1 MIAPKYDHKA
11 VEEGRY
17 QIWKDQGYFKSK
29 DTNKPPFTIV
39 IPPPNVTGKLHLGH
53 AWDNTI
59 QDILI
64 RMKRM
69 QGYDALYLPG
79 MDHAGIATQAKIDAK
94 LREEGKSRYDLGRE
108 GFLKE
113 AWAWKEEYAST
124 IRAQWEALGISV
136 DYDKERFTLDDGL
149 SQAVETVFVKLYEK
163 GLIYRKERII
173 NWDVEAKTALSNIE
187 VERKDI
193 EGALYYL
200 RYLTADESDEI
211 LIATTR
217 PETMF
222 ADTALIIHPED
233 EARQHFVG
241 QKVKI
246 PGTDVL
252 IPVLA
257 DDYVDREFGTG
268 ALKVTPAHDPNDF
281 EIGERHGLAM
291 PSCMNDDGTMNAMAH
306 QYEGMERFACRK
318 AMVKDL
324 EAAGLLTK
332 IEKITHNV
340 GHSERT
346 GVVVEPRLSLQWFV
360 DMKTLAENALKNS
373 TAQFV
378 PARFEKIFTHWM
390 ETIQD
395 WCISRQLWWGHR
407 IPAYYKGDD
416 VYVGPNPPEG
426 YVQDTDVL
434 DTWFSSALWPF
445 STLGWPENTD
455 DFKRYYPT
463 DVMVTGYD
471 IIFFWVARM
480 IFQAI
485 EFTGETPFKDVLIH
499 GLIRDASGQKMS
511 KSLGNGIDPLDIK
524 EKYGMDTLRYFLTTN
539 SAPGLD
545 LRFEFEKV
553 ESSWNYINKLWNMS
567 RYAMMQMED
576 LEALVDLSAPKALPN
591 QMILA
596 AFEVMLK
603 NVNEAYGR
611 YELSEAARAIYTFS
625 WDTFA
630 SWYIEMSKPLMRH
643 SNDEIK
649 HETLTTMWTV
659 LTKLLKLLH
668 PFMPFVTE
676 YLYLHLPFVTD
687 ASIMISAWPEAAPHL
702 NNESALR
709 DFSIIQD
716 LVLFVRQTRSHYN
729 VGPKKPIDVY
739 LETSHERV
747 FTENF
752 KIIEE
757 FIHPKLFSFNNDYT
771 PNPEDITHVGAGFTV
786 YIPLGSLVDITEEI
800 AKQEAELDR
809 IEGEIKRAEGM
820 LANPRFMEKAPAHK
834 VEEERAKKAAFE
846 AQKEALEKLL
856 NQLKSNV

>member
-17 QIWKDQGYFKSK
+17 QIWKDQGYFKSG
-29 DTNKPPFTIV
+29 DASKPPFTIV

-69 QGYDALYLPG
+69 QGFDALYLPG

-94 LREEGKSRYDLGRE
+94 LKEEGKSRYDLGRE

-149 SQAVETVFVKLYEK
+149 SQAVETVFIKLYEK

-200 RYLTADESDEI
+200 RYITADGSDEI
-211 LIATTR
+211 MIATTR

-222 ADTALIIHPED
+222 ADTAIIIHPED
-233 EARQHFVG
+233 EARQHFIG
-241 QKVKI
+241 QHVKI
-246 PGTDVL
+246 PGTEVL
-252 IPVLA
+252 IPVLV

-306 QYEGMERFACRK
+306 QYEGLERFACRT

-360 DMKTLAENALKNS
+360 DMKTLAENALKES
-373 TAQFV
+373 KAQFV

-416 VYVGPNPPEG
+416 VYVGTNPPEG
-426 YVQDTDVL
+426 YTQDIDVL

-445 STLGWPENTD
+445 STLGWPETTD

-499 GLIRDASGQKMS
+499 GLIRDAKGQKMS

-567 RYAMMQMED
+567 RYTMMQLED
-576 LEALVDLSAPKALPN
+576 LDALGNLSAPKALPN

-596 AFEVMLK
+596 AFETMLK
-603 NVNEAYGR
+603 NVNEAYAR

-643 SNDEIK
+643 SNDAIK
-649 HETLTTMWTV
+649 QETLTTMWTV

-668 PFMPFVTE
+668 PFMPYVTE

-687 ASIMISAWPEAAPHL
+687 ESIMISAWPKAEPHLMNEAAL
-702 NNESALR
+702 SE
-709 DFSIIQD
+709 FSIIQD

-739 LETSHERV
+739 LDTKHERV

-757 FIHPKLFSFNNDYT
+757 FIHPKLFAFNNGYT
-771 PNPEDITHVGAGFTV
+771 PEPEDITHVGQGFTV

-800 AKQEAELDR
+800 AKQEAELSR
-809 IEGEIKRAEGM
+809 IEEEIKRAEGM
-820 LANPRFMEKAPAHK
+820 LANPRFIEKAPAQK
-834 VEEERAKKAAFE
+834 VDEERAKKASFE
-846 AQKEALEKLL
+846 AQKAALEKLL

>member
-17 QIWKDQGYFKSK
+17 QIWKEHGYFKAGDRS
-29 DTNKPPFTIV
+29 KPPFTIV

-94 LREEGKSRYDLGRE
+94 LKEEGKNRYTLGRE

-113 AWAWKEEYAST
+113 AWAWKETYAET

-136 DYDKERFTLDDGL
+136 DYDKERFTLDEGL
-149 SQAVETVFVKLYEK
+149 SQAVETVFITLYEK

-173 NWDVEAKTALSNIE
+173 NWDVQAKTALSNIE

-193 EGALYYL
+193 EGALYTL
-200 RYLTADESDEI
+200 RYLTEDERDEI

-222 ADTALIIHPED
+222 ADTAIIIHPD
-233 EARQHFVG
+233 DKARAHFVG

-252 IPVLA
+252 IPVLV
-257 DDYVDREFGTG
+257 DDYVDRDFGTG

-291 PSCMNDDGTMNAMAH
+291 PSCMHDDGTMNAMAGS
-306 QYEGMERFACRK
+306 YEGMDRFECRK

-324 EAAGLLTK
+324 QAAGLLTHT
-332 IEKITHNV
+332 EKITHNV

-346 GVVVEPRLSLQWFV
+346 GVVVEPRLSMQWFV
-360 DMKTLAENALKNS
+360 DMETLAKNALEQS
-373 TAQFV
+373 SAHFV
-378 PARFEKIFTHWM
+378 PARFEKIFNHWM
-390 ETIQD
+390 ENIQD

-407 IPAYYKGDD
+407 IPAYYKDGEI
-416 VYVGPNPPEG
+416 YVGANPPEG
-426 YVQDTDVL
+426 YVQDADVL

-445 STLGWPENTD
+445 STLGWPEDTD
-455 DFKRYYPT
+455 DFNRYYPT

-485 EFTGETPFKDVLIH
+485 EFTGNTPFKDVLIH
-499 GLIRDASGQKMS
+499 GLIRDASGKKMS
-511 KSLGNGIDPLDIK
+511 KSLGNGIDPLDVK

-553 ESSWNYINKLWNMS
+553 ESSWNYINKLWNIS
-567 RYAMMQMED
+567 RYVMMQLED
-576 LEALVDLSAPKALPN
+576 LDALADLDTPKALPN

-603 NVNEAYGR
+603 DVNEAYAR
-611 YELSEAARAIYTFS
+611 YELSEAARVIYTFS

-630 SWYIEMSKPLMRH
+630 AWYIEMSKPLMRH
-643 SNDEIK
+643 SDASIQK
-649 HETLTTMWTV
+649 ETLTTMWTV

-676 YLYLHLPFVTD
+676 YLYLNLPFTED
-687 ASIMISAWPEAAPHL
+687 ASIMISAWPDAVPEWA
-702 NNESALR
+702 NETALQ
-709 DFSIIQD
+709 DFAIIRD
-716 LVLFVRQTRSHYN
+716 LVLFVRQTRSHYH

-739 LETSHERV
+739 LDTPNERIFSH
-747 FTENF
+747 NY

-757 FIHPKLFSFNNDYT
+757 FIHPKLFSLNNGYT
-771 PNPEDITHVGAGFTV
+771 PNPEDITHVGSGFTV
-786 YIPLGSLVDITEEI
+786 YIPLGSLVDIRAEI
-800 AKQEAELDR
+800 EKQEGELAR
-809 IEGEIKRAEGM
+809 IEGEIKRAESM
-820 LANPRFMEKAPAHK
+820 LSNPRFMEKAPAK
-834 VEEERAKKAAFE
+834 KIEEERAKKADFE
-846 AQKEALEKLL
+846 AQKVALEKLL
-856 NQLKSNV
+856 NQLKPNV

>member
-11 VEEGRY
+11 VEAGRY
-17 QIWKDQGYFKSK
+17 QIWKDQGYFKSG
-29 DTNKPPFTIV
+29 DTSKVPFTIV

-69 QGYDALYLPG
+69 QGFDALYLPG

-94 LREEGKSRYDLGRE
+94 LRQEGISRYDLGRE

-113 AWAWKEEYAST
+113 AWAWKEEYAKT
-124 IRAQWEALGISV
+124 IRTQWAALGISV

-149 SQAVETVFVKLYEK
+149 SKAVETVFISLYEK
-163 GLIYRKERII
+163 GYIYRKERII

-200 RYLTADESDEI
+200 RYLTEDESDEI

-222 ADTALIIHPED
+222 ADTAIIVHPDD
-233 EARQHFVG
+233 EARKHLVG
-241 QKVKI
+241 KKVKI
-246 PGTDVL
+246 PGTNVL
-252 IPVLA
+252 IPVLI

-281 EIGERHGLAM
+281 EIGERHGLSM
-291 PSCMNDDGTMNAMAH
+291 PSCMHDDGTMNAMAH
-306 QYEGMERFACRK
+306 QYEGLDRFTCRK
-318 AMVKDL
+318 TMVDDL
-324 EAAGLLTK
+324 KAAGLLTK

-360 DMKTLAENALKNS
+360 DMEKLAANALKHSKAN
-373 TAQFV
+373 FV
-378 PARFEKIFTHWM
+378 PARFEKIFAHWM
-390 ETIQD
+390 ENIQD

-416 VYVGPNPPEG
+416 VYVGTNPPVG
-426 YVQDTDVL
+426 YTQDTDVL

-445 STLGWPENTD
+445 STLGWPEKTED
-455 DFKRYYPT
+455 LKRYYPT

-485 EFTGETPFKDVLIH
+485 EFTNETPFKDVLIH
-499 GLIRDASGQKMS
+499 GLIRDAEGQKMS

-524 EKYGMDTLRYFLTTN
+524 EKYGIDTLRYFLTTN

-553 ESSWNYINKLWNMS
+553 ESSWNYINKLWNIS
-567 RYAMMQMED
+567 RYAMMQ
-576 LEALVDLSAPKALPN
+576 LESLDELADISTPQALPN

-596 AFEVMLK
+596 AFEQTLK
-603 NVNEAYGR
+603 TVNEAYAR

-625 WDTFA
+625 WDLFA

-643 SNDEIK
+643 SNAAIQA
-649 HETLTTMWTV
+649 ETLTTMWTV

-676 YLYLHLPFVTD
+676 YLYLHLPFIND
-687 ASIMISAWPEAAPHL
+687 ASIMISEWPKETPEWVNEEALSHFEL
-702 NNESALR
+702 
-709 DFSIIQD
+709 IQD
-716 LVLFVRQTRSHYN
+716 LVLFVRQTRSFYQ

-739 LETSHERV
+739 LETSKEKV

-771 PNPEDITHVGAGFTV
+771 PNPEDITHVGPGYTV
-786 YIPLGSLVDITEEI
+786 YIPLGSLVDIAEEI
-800 AKQEAELDR
+800 KKQEAELAR
-809 IEGEIKRAEGM
+809 VESEIKRAEGM
-820 LANPRFMEKAPAHK
+820 LSNPKFVEKAPAKK
-834 VEEERAKKAAFE
+834 VEEEKAKKADFE
-846 AQKEALEKLL
+846 TQKEALEKLL
-856 NQLKSNV
+856 AQLKSNV